1 MASELRK
8 KILKVLILISSTD
21 LQIAYQNSM
30 PHATLSSELIG
41 LWDLEYFPGDKDFKA
56 SFHKLEKEALS
67 DFYKVFEGIANDID
81 YCVPEIDKF
90 VETKPWKRFSEC
102 SGQVFLDT
110 FLTHIFSLRIL
121 LDFDTQ
127 VLNVTSYYYKMSLY
141 NSAHLSC
148 LPLLSRMS

>member
-8 KILKVLILISSTD
+8 NILKVLILISSKD

-90 VETKPWKRFSEC
+90 VETKPWKRFSEAAKLALK
-102 SGQVFLDT
+102 SFPKQESDNAT
-110 FLTHIFSLRIL
+110 KEL
-121 LDFDTQ
+121 LLEYMKVSSVSSSDGEHD
-127 VLNVTSYYYKMSLY
+127 
-141 NSAHLSC
+141 
-148 LPLLSRMS
+148 